1 MSYQSA
7 LLALG
12 DPMRRRILEELRGGP
27 LAVGRLA
34 ERLPVS
40 RPAVSRHLRV
50 LESAALVR
58 YEERGTRRVYE
69 VDPGGVDA
77 LRTWLETWWD
87 EPLRRYAAHVEEMT
101 DVDE

>member
-1 MSYQSA
+1 MSYQNALSA
-7 LLALG
+7 LV
-12 DPMRRRILEELRGGP
+12 DPTRRRILEELRGGP

-58 YEERGTRRVYE
+58 FEERGTRRVYE
-69 VDPGGVDA
+69 VDPRGVEA
-77 LRTWLETWWD
+77 LRTWLQTWWD
-87 EPLRRYAAHVEEMT
+87 EPLRRYAAHLKEMS

>member
-1 MSYQSA
+1 MSYQTA

-12 DPMRRRILEELRGGP
+12 DPIRRRILEELRDGP
-27 LAVGRLA
+27 LAVGHLA

-58 YEERGTRRVYE
+58 HEERGTRRLYE
-69 VDPGGVDA
+69 VDPSGVAA
-77 LRTWLETWWD
+77 LREWLDRWWD
-87 EPLRRYAAHVEEMT
+87 EPLRRYAAHVEET
-101 DVDE
+101 SDANE

>member
-7 LLALG
+7 LVALG
-12 DPMRRRILEELRGGP
+12 DPIRRRILEELRGGP

-58 YEERGTRRVYE
+58 FEERGTRRVYE
-69 VDPGGVDA
+69 VDPRGVEA

-87 EPLRRYAAHVEEMT
+87 EPLRRYAAHVEEMS

>member
-12 DPMRRRILEELRGGP
+12 DPTRRRILEELRDGP
-27 LAVGRLA
+27 LAVGRIA
-34 ERLPVS
+34 DRLPVS

-58 YEERGTRRVYE
+58 HEELGTRRLYE
-69 VDPGGVDA
+69 VDLDGVAA
-77 LRTWLETWWD
+77 LREWLESWWD
-87 EPLRRYAAHVEEMT
+87 EPLRRYAAHVEEMN

>member
-7 LLALG
+7 LVALS
-12 DPMRRRILEELRGGP
+12 DPVRRRILEELRAGP

-34 ERLPVS
+34 ARLPVS

-58 YEERGTRRVYE
+58 FEERGTRRVYE
-69 VDPGGVDA
+69 VDPHGVET
-77 LRTWLETWWD
+77 LRAWLETWWD

-101 DVDE
+101 DADE

>member
-7 LLALG
+7 LIALG

-58 YEERGTRRVYE
+58 HEEHGTRRVYE
-69 VDPGGVDA
+69 VDPRGVAA
-77 LRTWLETWWD
+77 LRTWLESWWD

>member
-1 MSYQSA
+1 MSYQGA

-27 LAVGRLA
+27 LAVGRIA

-69 VDPGGVDA
+69 VDPRGVEA

-87 EPLRRYAAHVEEMT
+87 EPLRRYAAHVKEMT